1 MLKHKIERFLTY
13 ISMQMPSLMSRANY
27 AGAEIFDGMAILE
40 FKLPKPCNISDL
52 LDEFDDQ
59 MELIILTISFR
70 LKQQS
75 WDTSAVPIPI
85 RHSIIC
91 TRSTVSV
98 MTMAS
103 AIPCTPRF
111 MIRLRISGLTCRPSL
126 TTRRRKARSSLPAR
140 RKISCATS

>member
-59 MELIILTISFR
+59 MELIILYHIM
-70 LKQQS
+70 
-75 WDTSAVPIPI
+75 PIPI

-111 MIRLRISGLTCRPSL
+111 MIRLRISGLTCSPSL